1 MPDQVNIDREN
12 TSSGRVQKRINTAV
26 STWHAV
32 FPGGS
37 AVNATSGFS
46 NPDAA
51 TIEQEADRVPELALA
66 AGGTPGTYVITGLW
80 NDRTQTDSILT
91 EADATAKGSKP
102 FDEIQSIVGPN
113 PGANLTLNKGDSW
126 FDPPTRWIWTGSA
139 AGGDIMVQLVSETTV
154 KKVFN
159 LPAGHDWWR
168 RAQRTGTA
176 ADGTTLADLMAVW

>member
-12 TSSGRVQKRINTAV
+12 TSSGRTQKRINTAV

-32 FPGGS
+32 FTSGS
-37 AVNATSGFS
+37 AVDATSGFS
-46 NPDAA
+46 NPDAD

-66 AGGTPGTYVITGLW
+66 AGTPGEYTITGLW
-80 NDRTQTDSILT
+80 NGRTQTDTIT
-91 EADATAKGSKP
+91 TVANDTVKGSKP
-102 FDEIQSIVGPN
+102 FDEITRIQGPD

-139 AGGDIMVQLVSETTV
+139 TGDIMVQLLDESTV

-168 RAQRTGTA
+168 RAVRTGTA